1 MTPPSIRSHCGWIWA
16 ALHRRWLDY
25 NPLPHQSIIL
35 KDDAD
40 ITNCCDQGSA
50 MMQPLFPRSFLS
62 WPKAKGGHFAMH
74 CIWKGLPVK
83 TSINWLHV
91 MQRRVEGL
99 TCTKKQMEEV
109 TTSCWWVLVVRSISW
124 NWLSTNAGNLQHFP
138 LVSSWL
144 LHSFDALQPICFW
157 WDETK
162 NQEND
167 WIKDKRAKF
176 MVIEHRTYVHWSI
189 LSYNGNYNLS

>member
-1 MTPPSIRSHCGWIWA
+1 
-16 ALHRRWLDY
+16 
-25 NPLPHQSIIL
+25 
-35 KDDAD
+35 
-40 ITNCCDQGSA
+40 
-50 MMQPLFPRSFLS
+50 
-62 WPKAKGGHFAMH
+62 MH
-74 CIWKGLPVK
+74 CILKGLPVK

-91 MQRRVEGL
+91 MVEGL
-99 TCTKKQMEEV
+99 TCAKKQMEEV

-162 NQEND
+162 NQENG

-176 MVIEHRTYVHWSI
+176 MVMEHGTLVNSFIQWRMTICPRYKSKEGTCCQIQNVLWLCPFQVLDCFSEMLSMFDLLRDYHSSI
-189 LSYNGNYNLS
+189 

>member
-1 MTPPSIRSHCGWIWA
+1 MIQR
-16 ALHRRWLDY
+16 
-25 NPLPHQSIIL
+25 
-35 KDDAD
+35 DDGD

-157 WDETK
+157 WYETK
-162 NQEND
+162 NQKND
-167 WIKDKRAKF
+167 WIQ
-176 MVIEHRTYVHWSI
+176 VYGHRTSNIGQYFRTME
-189 LSYNGNYNLS
+189 NYNLS

>member
-144 LHSFDALQPICFW
+144 LHSFDALFLMRR
-157 WDETK
+157 
-162 NQEND
+162 NQESRE
-167 WIKDKRAKF
+167 WLDKRQKGKVYGHCTSNIGQYF
-176 MVIEHRTYVHWSI
+176 HTME
-189 LSYNGNYNLS
+189 NYNLS